1 MRRANAC
8 ALSVEAVT
16 VAADNLDARTR
27 AQPVRYACRSRPLLA
42 AATSMLFRRWAPLIS
57 LASWGLGPTEPYIT
71 GFGARMFVGLA
82 KRTFWAKPFEDFE
95 RQLVDIEAARANDL
109 VEPII
114 IVPPILTN
122 GAETSSYLSGDAH
135 AMKGL
140 MGITSFIARASIAD
154 LALKLCEKA
163 ASGEKPSSWV
173 AIREGSLRRPR
184 MVSVT

>member
-1 MRRANAC
+1 
-8 ALSVEAVT
+8 
-16 VAADNLDARTR
+16 
-27 AQPVRYACRSRPLLA
+27 
-42 AATSMLFRRWAPLIS
+42 
-57 LASWGLGPTEPYIT
+57 
-71 GFGARMFVGLA
+71 MFVGLA